1 MPKARILAVD
11 DQRYFRELIE
21 GLLAEEGY
29 EAQTASSGEE
39 ALRILEQTPFDVV
52 LTDLVMPGMDG
63 SELVHRIKDRNPDQ
77 DIVVVTGVVD
87 VKTAVD
93 AMKLGAGDYLLKPF
107 DGAALVTAVD
117 GILRRRRLRVEH
129 AQLLEENISY
139 LGERGLFERAL
150 GLFGCVGVE
159 PLSERIVE
167 ALCQETDAQ
176 AGVLWVGRE
185 GDPSLLE
192 LTSARGLSRLEHEP
206 RTFEVAKLPAP
217 LQQGASRTAIE
228 IWSPGPD
235 SIAAEEPALLVSLRH
250 EGRVVGFARLTD
262 KLKGEPFDLGDASV
276 GEKLARFGEAA
287 LANALRISE
296 LERRSLKYPDSG
308 AYSLE
313 YLRIAVRTELGRAT
327 RFGRSLSLMKVAFEQ
342 PPGEDL
348 DAEQLRRDAVGILRR
363 LLRSTDPIA
372 SDGPGSIAV
381 LLAEV
386 DPLGAAVLKR
396 RARRALLEIPAFNG
410 VSADAGP
417 HVAVASFPADGTQ
430 LEALERALDER
441 LEQARAGATRRLEER
456 PIGECL
462 EILLGDGEV
471 DSPERTEQIACFLL
485 AEVGRKSHE
494 RGLLFLK
501 PGAALAAAT
510 LEGLAAIRGG
520 DPGGIEVVVF
530 AEPPAS
536 KESAPSISWVEPE
549 RIPGLP
555 PFLIHFGPGPSYALI
570 QDEKASQ
577 EGVRFFHTSER
588 GVVEHLSFQLQAE
601 LAASAPLGSDSD
613 DDTLRLASEDGDG
626 S

>member
-39 ALRILEQTPFDVV
+39 ALRILEQMPFDIV

-63 SELVHRIKDRNPDQ
+63 SELVHRIKERNPDQ

-93 AMKLGAGDYLLKPF
+93 AMKLGASDYLLKPF
-107 DGAALVTAVD
+107 DSSALATAVE
-117 GILRRRRLRVEH
+117 GILRRRRLRDEH
-129 AQLLEENISY
+129 AQLLEENIGY

-150 GLFGCVGVE
+150 AFFGCVGVE
-159 PLSERIVE
+159 SLGERIVE
-167 ALCQETDAQ
+167 AMCQETDAQ
-176 AGVLWVGRE
+176 AGALWVGRE
-185 GDPSLLE
+185 GDPNLLE
-192 LTSARGLSRLEHEP
+192 LASARGLSRLEHEP
-206 RTFEVAKLPAP
+206 RTFEVSKLPAP
-217 LQQGASRTAIE
+217 LQQGTSRTAIE

-262 KLKGEPFDLGDASV
+262 KLNGEAFDLGDASV

-296 LERRSLKYPDSG
+296 LERRSLKDPDSG

-313 YLRIAVRTELGRAT
+313 YLRVAVRTELGKAT
-327 RFGRSLSLMKVAFEQ
+327 RFGRSLSLMKVAFER
-342 PPGEDL
+342 PPGEDV
-348 DAEQLRRDAVGILRR
+348 DAEQLRRDAVGVLRR
-363 LLRSTDPIA
+363 LLRATDPIA
-372 SDGPGSIAV
+372 SDGPGGIAV

-386 DPLGAAVLKR
+386 DPLGAAVLRR
-396 RARRALLEIPAFNG
+396 RARRALMEISAFNG
-410 VSADAGP
+410 VPAEMKP

-430 LEALERALDER
+430 LETLERILDER
-441 LEQARAGATRRLEER
+441 LEQARAGAARRLEER
-456 PIGECL
+456 SVRECL

-471 DSPERTEQIACFLL
+471 DSPERTEQIARFLL

-501 PGAALAAAT
+501 PGSALAAAT
-510 LEGLAAIRGG
+510 LEGLDAIRGG
-520 DPGGIEVVVF
+520 ATGGIEVVVF
-530 AEPPAS
+530 SQPPRS
-536 KESAPSISWVEPE
+536 VECDPSIRWVDPE

-555 PFLIHFGPGPSYALI
+555 PFLIHFGSGPSYALI
-570 QDEKASQ
+570 QDEKASP

-601 LAASAPLGSDSD
+601 LAASAALGSDSD
-613 DDTLRLASEDGDG
+613 DDTLRLAGDTGGG